1 MEEKKPRRKIDPKRA
16 AKAFYCE
23 GKTLK
28 ESFIEGGLTETQARK
43 GKALLTERVNL
54 MKAFK
59 AEHKKQ
65 IAKLQLLGQAMNNEE
80 LESFTL
86 GTLVD
91 VAANGKSKGSERV
104 AAASW
109 LGKSKKLNL
118 FAPDQAI
125 GIYNLQIPAEWQD
138 RYLTTPTIDAIGV
151 NAVAPESLEGLPK
164 TPDGFITLNSFQPR
178 LFENLPRKLES
189 GKITV
194 PTTMPTTEPEI
205 IPAVV
210 EPPSPAIEQQYEIEV
225 LTSRGGKQQ

>member
-91 VAANGKSKGSERV
+91 VAANDKSKGSERV

-138 RYLTTPTIDAIGV
+138 RYLSTETIEAV
-151 NAVAPESLEGLPK
+151 EVLPPAVAQEAPPLPA
-164 TPDGFITLNSFQPR
+164 TFVHPA
-178 LFENLPRKLES
+178 LES
-189 GKITV
+189 GKVVV
-194 PTTMPTTEPEI
+194 PDALATKEEDS
-205 IPAVV
+205 IPVADK
-210 EPPSPAIEQQYEIEV
+210 PPSPAREFSEDDFET
-225 LTSRGGKQQ
+225 LR

>member
-1 MEEKKPRRKIDPKRA
+1 MDSEKKPRKKIDAKKA
-16 AKAFYCE
+16 ARSFYRE

-28 ESFIEGGLTETQARK
+28 QSLMDGGLTETQAKK
-43 GKALLTERVNL
+43 GRAILSEKAHL

-138 RYLTTPTIDAIGV
+138 RYLTTPTIDAIEV

-194 PTTMPTTEPEI
+194 PTTMPTTEPEP
-205 IPAVV
+205 IPATV
-210 EPPSPAIEQQYEIEV
+210 PSPETERQYDIEV
-225 LTSRGGKQQ
+225 ITQHGGKRQ